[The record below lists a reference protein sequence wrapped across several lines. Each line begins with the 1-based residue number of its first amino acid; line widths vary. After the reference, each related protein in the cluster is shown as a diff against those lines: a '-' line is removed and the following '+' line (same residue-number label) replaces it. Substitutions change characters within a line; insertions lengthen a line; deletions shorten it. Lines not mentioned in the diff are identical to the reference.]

1 MRLPHLA
8 LVGVLGLGLV
18 ACSSDEP
25 TERDDTQA
33 QSKVIQPGRPG
44 EGNETVDPETVEE
57 PAANES
63 DVAFMQMMVPH
74 HAQALEMSQL
84 AQSRAADHQVL
95 AIARRIK
102 GAQGPEIV
110 GMASW
115 LESRGLPVPDS
126 MDDATGGGSGH
137 DHGGHHDH
145 GSLAMRGMLTDRQM
159 TELAHARG
167 AEFDRLYIT
176 GMIQHHEGAVAM
188 ARDEMEAGSDTIA
201 LELAADVAAGQQAE
215 IGRMVAIRRDL

>member
-63 DVAFMQMMVPH
+63 DVAFMQMR
-74 HAQALEMSQL
+74 
-84 AQSRAADHQVL
+84 SRAA
-95 AIARRIK
+95 
-102 GAQGPEIV
+102 
-110 GMASW
+110 
-115 LESRGLPVPDS
+115 SRGPRAPRS
-126 MDDATGGGSGH
+126 SAWP
-137 DHGGHHDH
+137 
-145 GSLAMRGMLTDRQM
+145 RGWSRVASPCPTRW
-159 TELAHARG
+159 TTRRAG
-167 AEFDRLYIT
+167 
-176 GMIQHHEGAVAM
+176 GAVTTTVA
-188 ARDEMEAGSDTIA
+188 TTTT
-201 LELAADVAAGQQAE
+201 AAW
-215 IGRMVAIRRDL
+215 R